1 MKKSRFCL
9 AVSGERIPS
18 PSFVSLRS
26 LVQCNTTKHFLLVL
40 CLLNHPHVRDLIGLR
55 DQRNPFQSGRTRQVY
70 AFAQLL
76 NRDLNCSITMRVAGF
91 TGAWCLSARKCSLS
105 DSPFARL
112 RRLVVLEHRPLACNL
127 SMEVLEERYSVCA
140 SPANCRDATF
150 PLFDV
155 DVQEGPPP
163 KRSWVNKLAGPVCV
177 QARGSA
183 AVMRASLDAN
193 SVTQRSI

>member
-1 MKKSRFCL
+1 ML
-9 AVSGERIPS
+9 
-18 PSFVSLRS
+18 SFSL
-26 LVQCNTTKHFLLVL
+26 QEN
-40 CLLNHPHVRDLIGLR
+40 
-55 DQRNPFQSGRTRQVY
+55 
-70 AFAQLL
+70 A
-76 NRDLNCSITMRVAGF
+76 
-91 TGAWCLSARKCSLS
+91 LS
-105 DSPFARL
+105 DSPLARL
-112 RRLVVLEHRPLACNL
+112 RRLVVLYNRPLACNQ
-127 SMEVLEERYSVCA
+127 SMEVLEERHSVCA

-193 SVTQRSI
+193 SVTQRSM